1 MKYLLS
7 FVLIVG
13 CLLVPVASTAGD
25 GMVVSSAN
33 PLAAANDPIII
44 KSGNNSEA
52 SGEKPGR
59 GPFGF
64 LKSIKNTVVAGYD
77 KFTDKASDLLSD
89 VKSKFTSLKDKL
101 SIGFKK
107 CKEFFPKISRLPAL
121 FVQETMSD
129 KKRQRLEKIAEQN
142 TKNAWPL
149 DGDIAN
155 VVNAHYTNTYD
166 ELQKAL
172 ESDCNWFECD
182 VRPEGP
188 LRRYAPFLDGKPRP
202 VTAHDSYQTNGMLFE
217 DWVRI
222 VAASGRGIKVD
233 LKDDAALEGVL
244 ATLKKYQVDERR
256 IILNIN
262 VTQPGSGP
270 KAGEDARLKKIR
282 NEFPGCRIKLSPGGG
297 SSKDGKYTDAAVA
310 RLIEYAK
317 AAGKPVMYALRAEWV
332 TPEIVKKLEPYGNV
346 SIWNSPSTFDPTD
359 VNKEVEKFR
368 GWGVTGMIDLM
379 TSHH

>member
-7 FVLIVG
+7 IILLIG
-13 CLLVPVASTAGD
+13 CLLVPVVTIAGETAA
-25 GMVVSSAN
+25 VSSAN

-44 KSGNNSEA
+44 KSGNNTET

-64 LKSIKNTVVAGYD
+64 LKSIKNTVVDGYK
-77 KFTDKASDLLSD
+77 KFTGDASDLLSD
-89 VKSKFTSLKDKL
+89 VKSKFTGMRDKF

-107 CKEFFPKISRLPAL
+107 FKEFFPKISRLPAL
-121 FVQETMSD
+121 FVQETMSA
-129 KKRQRLEKIAEQN
+129 KKRQQLEKIAAEN
-142 TKNAWPL
+142 ADHAWPL

-155 VVNAHYTNTYD
+155 VVNAHYTNTFD
-166 ELQKAL
+166 ELKKAL

-202 VTAHDSYQTNGMLFE
+202 VTAHDSYQTNGMLFD

-233 LKDDAALEGVL
+233 LKDNSALDGVL

-262 VTQPGSGP
+262 VSQPGNGP

-282 NEFPGCRIKLSPGGG
+282 KEFPGCRIKLSPGGG

-359 VNKEVEKFR
+359 VKKEVDRFR
-368 GWGVTGMIDLM
+368 SWGATGMIDLM